1 MKSQLDARHKFLTLF
16 ISSQL
21 GHVPKPWSYYWTE
34 AQKLHMEQE
43 LPDEAFEDE
52 AMPLPMQSPKCI
64 LGSAS
69 MGTFGGVLGS
79 HRPVEALMQRSR
91 LGGGGLLGGVTS
103 GGGAHGMAGN
113 SNASSASA
121 YGVPHKYERYS
132 YTTLTTCDFCN
143 GLLWGPKTGVRCLEC
158 NYNCHQKC
166 REYAPRTCSG
176 GGYNSSHLQ
185 QVRFFHQ
192 LRTNN
197 ST

>member
-1 MKSQLDARHKFLTLF
+1 MKSQLDARDKFLTGF

-185 QVRFFHQ
+185 QVHDNDFFAI
-192 LRTNN
+192 
-197 ST
+197 

>member
-1 MKSQLDARHKFLTLF
+1 
-16 ISSQL
+16 
-21 GHVPKPWSYYWTE
+21 
-34 AQKLHMEQE
+34 MEQE

-185 QVRFFHQ
+185 QVHYSDFFTRH
-192 LRTNN
+192 
-197 ST
+197 